1 MRLSEKEDFSEDDL
15 NELINSKTEESI
27 KIEFK
32 ANGALSATPSVKK
45 EISKDVSSFAN
56 SDGGIIFYGINEENH
71 VASSFSF
78 IDGNS
83 FTKEWLENV
92 ISSNIQQPIRG
103 LIIFP
108 VRVGGKIEQ
117 TVYVVKIPG
126 SDNAPHM
133 NSDKKYYRRYNFQS
147 VPMEEYEVRN
157 LYLTEGDGELYF
169 NNITVKLM
177 EQTEE
182 EYDFYIEMAVIN
194 EGHKVANS
202 YKAFVEIKGES
213 GFRFS
218 HEREKSYTLTNLLGK
233 GIQVSTNKIIPVFPD
248 EVFNLL
254 SFNLIIPKHRFT
266 EITSSIHCK
275 FSIKTRTYFSE
286 NTPELSELL
295 FKVKEE
301 FFQDDGQ
308 FR

>member
-1 MRLSEKEDFSEDDL
+1 VKLSEKEDFIEDDL
-15 NELINSKTEESI
+15 KELINSKTEESI
-27 KIEFK
+27 NIEFK
-32 ANGALSATPSVKK
+32 ASGALSMSSGAKK

-56 SDGGIIFYGINEENH
+56 SDGGIISYGINEENH

-78 IDGNS
+78 IDGNL

-103 LIIFP
+103 LLIYP

-117 TVYVVKIPG
+117 TVYVVKIPR

-147 VPMEEYEVRN
+147 VPMEEYEIRN

-177 EQTEE
+177 EQTDEE
-182 EYDFYIEMAVIN
+182 FEFYIEMTVIN
-194 EGHKVANS
+194 EGHKVANN
-202 YKAFVEIKGES
+202 YKAFVEIKGEG

-218 HEREKSYTLTNLLGK
+218 HEREKSYTITNHLGE
-233 GIQVSTNKIIPVFPD
+233 GVQVSTNKMIPIFPD
-248 EVFNLL
+248 EVLNLL
-254 SFNLIIPKHRFT
+254 SFNLIIPKDRFT
-266 EITSSIHCK
+266 EITSSINCK
-275 FSIKTRTYFSE
+275 FSIKTRTYLTE
-286 NTPELSELL
+286 NTPELSKLL
-295 FKVKEE
+295 FEMNEKHFPKE
-301 FFQDDGQ
+301 GQ
-308 FR
+308 YR